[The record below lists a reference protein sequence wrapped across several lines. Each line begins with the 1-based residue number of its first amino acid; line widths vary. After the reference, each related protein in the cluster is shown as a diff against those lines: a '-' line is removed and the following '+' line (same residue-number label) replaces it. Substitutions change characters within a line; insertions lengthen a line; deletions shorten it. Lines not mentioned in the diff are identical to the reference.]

1 MRLLPGSIYRLM
13 SIILCVSFLRLETV
27 VSQDA
32 EVPAIINF
40 SKEAYSAQKQNW
52 QIAQLENGLM
62 LFANTGG
69 LMSYNGVNWKQH
81 TMPHQEILRTLLVDQ
96 NRIYAGSYGEFGFW
110 EPDHNGHLSYTSLT
124 RLIDREVTAS
134 EEIWNIVK
142 SNQAIYFHSFGVVF
156 KYDGEKLSRIV
167 PPYSIRFMHPFDH
180 DRYILQVTG
189 HGIML
194 FENDLF
200 KPFIPEVEVS
210 SLKVTGISPAG
221 AGAWVI
227 ASEKNGLFL
236 YRNGQVIPWET
247 EVDDLVQEHQINKML
262 ALKQGGWAIGTISD
276 GLLILDPEGKLKYH
290 INKNSGLQNNTVL
303 SLFEDSASNLWVGLD
318 DGVDLIDLQSPIIF
332 YRDNSGRIGTLFDA
346 IEFRDQLYIGT
357 NQGLFRRDRTKPLSQ
372 DPFTLIPGSQGQVL
386 QLKNIDGDLVCGHNN
401 GTFVLNDRD
410 ELEPVSR
417 VSGGWDLKR
426 VPNHPEKMIQG
437 TYTGLILMHKELG
450 HWKHLKT
457 LHEFTGGAKE
467 LEFDH
472 QKYLWVA
479 NPYRGLH
486 RIKIDFS
493 QDTILEVKSYSE
505 SDGLPTDYNIS
516 IINMGGR
523 IIFHCEAKYFTFDE
537 GSERFQP
544 YEFELPANTP
554 YQKIIPLQDSLLF
567 LIREKQ
573 LEVIKR
579 DKHLGQFGIHLVR
592 GSEHIVPL
600 DDETFLVCL
609 ESGYAII
616 DLKAQPNEIRR
627 NGRITMDGFKAWDKS
642 GALVYDVSGDIIE
655 WEKKIELPP
664 RINRLELSFAS
675 FDYSHERPFRYQL
688 TGFDLDW
695 SPWSLD
701 TRKEYTNLAP
711 GQYEFKLQYED
722 LEPAHVLTITQIPA
736 WYQTLTARIIFVMA
750 IAAIV
755 WLLILYYDNQL
766 KAHTRRLQIE
776 KEREIN
782 RQRLA
787 LQNQLLEKEINHK
800 SQELA
805 NSTMN
810 IIQKNKALLTL
821 KDQITDIRDNL
832 GRQFPDKQYHQ
843 IIRLIQQHMSSQ
855 DDWKLF
861 ETNFNDVHDD
871 FFRTLKQDYPDLTAG
886 DLRLAAYLKMNL
898 TSKEIAPLLN
908 ISIRGVENKR
918 YRLRQ
923 KMGLNHDENIL
934 DILLQY

>member
-1 MRLLPGSIYRLM
+1 MQLLPGHIYRLM
-13 SIILCVSFLRLETV
+13 SMILCLSFLRLETV
-27 VSQDA
+27 IPQDA

-110 EPDHNGHLSYTSLT
+110 EPDHNGHLTYTSLT

-142 SNQAIYFHSFGVVF
+142 TNQAIYFHSFGVVF
-156 KYDGEKLSRIV
+156 KYDGKKLTRIV

-210 SLKVTGISPAG
+210 SLKVTGISPARD
-221 AGAWVI
+221 GAWVI

-236 YRNGQVIPWET
+236 YLNGQVIPWET

-276 GLLILDPEGKLKYH
+276 GLLILDPEGRLKYH

-303 SLFEDSASNLWVGLD
+303 SLFEDSTSNLWVGLD

-346 IEFRDQLYIGT
+346 IEFRDHLYIGT

-386 QLKNIDGDLVCGHNN
+386 QLKIIDGDLVCGHNN

-410 ELEPVSR
+410 ELEPVCR
-417 VSGGWDLKR
+417 VSGGWDLKS
-426 VPNHPEKMIQG
+426 VPNHPEKLIQG

-516 IINMGGR
+516 IIKIGGR

-537 GSERFQP
+537 GSQRFQP
-544 YEFELPANTP
+544 YEFELPAMTP

-600 DDETFLVCL
+600 HDETFLVCL

-627 NGRITMDGFKAWDKS
+627 HGRITMDGFKAWDKS

-655 WEKKIELPP
+655 WEKNIELPP

-695 SPWSLD
+695 SPWSQD

-736 WYQTLTARIIFVMA
+736 WYQTLTARIIFVMV
-750 IAAIV
+750 IAGIA
-755 WLLILYYDNQL
+755 WLLIQYYDNQL

-787 LQNQLLEKEINHK
+787 LQNELLEKEINHK

-821 KDQITDIRDNL
+821 KAQITDIRDNL

-843 IIRLIQQHMSSQ
+843 IIRLIQQHMSS
-855 DDWKLF
+855 DWKLF

-923 KMGLNHDENIL
+923 KMGLTHDENIL